1 MLYYPSYLPAC
12 TLSAQQD
19 TQLNTITSGMPG
31 DSVQRLGSKR
41 TSTIRAVQLKLFGAQ
56 LPVFEHFVRDLH
68 NEGVDW
74 FYGKSI
80 YKTGPTHQK
89 MRIVNGAYSVSFTES
104 MDYVVSFSV
113 EISQ

>member
-12 TLSAQQD
+12 TQSAQQD
-19 TQLNTITSGMPG
+19 TQLNTIASGMPG
-31 DSVQRLGSKR
+31 DSAQRLGSKR